1 MDNATWAGG
10 VGLVYNGKSATFPR
24 FMMQASST
32 TGRLE
37 VVQGRLV
44 FAKAGA
50 TPITLSIGTEAVG
63 YYPRPSKDASW
74 TNCCEVTV
82 RGGTLE
88 LEHKNTFGRQV
99 AVKFVKTGNAYG
111 KIDLADGVSEK
122 VYSLEIDG
130 VDQRRGTYGATGSG
144 AQYVNDTLFA
154 GGGVLSVVGD
164 GLGMTIIFK

>member
-1 MDNATWAGG
+1 M
-10 VGLVYNGKSATFPR
+10 
-24 FMMQASST
+24 
-32 TGRLE
+32 
-37 VVQGRLV
+37 
-44 FAKAGA
+44 
-50 TPITLSIGTEAVG
+50 
-63 YYPRPSKDASW
+63 
-74 TNCCEVTV
+74 TV

-111 KIDLADGVSEK
+111 KINLASGVSEK

-130 VDQRRGTYGATGSG
+130 EAQRRGTYGATGSG
-144 AQYVNDTLFA
+144 AQHVNDTLFA